1 MEKVRTWCGQ
11 PSDRGRLKIRSDQS
25 TISKVA
31 GSMLKSSDRL
41 LLTPHILYTSQWTVT
56 CSENWRILGG
66 YEPTATTYG
75 SSDSLQSTSLNDM
88 LVGSAMQTW
97 HSSWLWQHTHTYI
110 STHKHI
116 DHVRSTSNNRP
127 HLSIP
132 CMRCGRKNKNNI
144 MGCLINRF
152 SYA

>member
-1 MEKVRTWCGQ
+1 MTLAYAAY
-11 PSDRGRLKIRSDQS
+11 SLYFAMDRD
-25 TISKVA
+25 
-31 GSMLKSSDRL
+31 MLRKL
-41 LLTPHILYTSQWTVT
+41 PLP
-56 CSENWRILGG
+56 LGG

-97 HSSWLWQHTHTYI
+97 HSSWLWQHTHTHI